1 MTESSTKQIQVS
13 RPSIGVDELEE
24 VRKVFET
31 GWLGLGSTDF
41 EFETRIRDFL
51 GAKHVIA
58 VNSGTTALH
67 IALDAHGIGEGDE
80 VIVPSLTFCASIQV
94 VTALKAIPVFC
105 EIEPDTLNI
114 DIEDARKRIT
124 HKTKAIMPVHYCGNS
139 CDMDELLKIGKENN
153 IFIIEDAAHA
163 FGSSYKGR
171 KIGSFG
177 DATCFSF
184 DPIKNITC
192 GEGGAVVLSNDTIAE
207 SMRRKRILGI
217 DKDAWHRYEGER
229 SWFYEVTTQGYRYHM
244 SNINAAIGLA
254 QLRKF
259 DILSEKR
266 KHIANGY
273 NERLNGIKGIKLIR
287 WDLNETVPFM
297 YIIHVQDGKRDEL
310 MNFLNGKGIVTG
322 VHYIANHIQ
331 PYFSKYSNPLPV
343 TESVLEDILTL
354 PLYPDMTDKDL
365 AFVVD
370 SIKTFFER

>member
-1 MTESSTKQIQVS
+1 M
-13 RPSIGVDELEE
+13 GVRRAL
-24 VRKVFET
+24 
-31 GWLGLGSTDF
+31 
-41 EFETRIRDFL
+41 
-51 GAKHVIA
+51 
-58 VNSGTTALH
+58 TTANGTVALH
-67 IALDAHGIGEGDE
+67 LALAALGIGPGDE
-80 VIVPSLTFCASIQV
+80 VIVPSNTYIATWLA
-94 VTALKAIPVFC
+94 VTQTGATPVPV
-105 EIEPDTLNI
+105 EPDVQSYNLDPTR
-114 DIEDARKRIT
+114 IEAAIT
-124 HKTKAIMPVHYCGNS
+124 PATKAIMPVHYCGNS

-266 KHIANGY
+266 KHITNGY

-287 WDLNETVPFM
+287 WDLKETVPFM

-343 TESVLEDILTL
+343 TESVWEDILTL

-370 SIKTFFER
+370 SIKTFFDR

>member
-1 MTESSTKQIQVS
+1 
-13 RPSIGVDELEE
+13 
-24 VRKVFET
+24 
-31 GWLGLGSTDF
+31 
-41 EFETRIRDFL
+41 
-51 GAKHVIA
+51 
-58 VNSGTTALH
+58 
-67 IALDAHGIGEGDE
+67 
-80 VIVPSLTFCASIQV
+80 
-94 VTALKAIPVFC
+94 
-105 EIEPDTLNI
+105 
-114 DIEDARKRIT
+114 
-124 HKTKAIMPVHYCGNS
+124 
-139 CDMDELLKIGKENN
+139 
-153 IFIIEDAAHA
+153 
-163 FGSSYKGR
+163 
-171 KIGSFG
+171 
-177 DATCFSF
+177 
-184 DPIKNITC
+184 
-192 GEGGAVVLSNDTIAE
+192 
-207 SMRRKRILGI
+207 
-217 DKDAWHRYEGER
+217 
-229 SWFYEVTTQGYRYHM
+229 M

-343 TESVLEDILTL
+343 TESVWEDILTL

-370 SIKTFFER
+370 SIKTFFDR

>member
-31 GWLGLGSTDF
+31 GWLGLGSTVF

-207 SMRRKRILGI
+207 SMRRKRILCI

-266 KHIANGY
+266 KHITNGY

-287 WDLNETVPFM
+287 WDLKETVPFM

-343 TESVLEDILTL
+343 TESVWEDILTL

-370 SIKTFFER
+370 SIKTFFDR